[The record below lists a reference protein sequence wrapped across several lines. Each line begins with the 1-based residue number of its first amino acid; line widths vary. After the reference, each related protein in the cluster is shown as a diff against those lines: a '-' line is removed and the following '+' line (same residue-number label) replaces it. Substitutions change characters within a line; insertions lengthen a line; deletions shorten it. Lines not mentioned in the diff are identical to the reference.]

1 VQSAPPLAVGE
12 GDQRVSLRVDW
23 KGLKALLA
31 ARGTAP
37 VPRISY
43 LDGVLELMSPGKL
56 HESHAWLI
64 GRLLEVWADE
74 NDVLLE
80 GLKSWTLKDE
90 RSDVGVEP
98 DECWVVGDRPSAN
111 RPDLALEVVQSHGG
125 LDKLEAYRR
134 LGVREVWF
142 WRAAELT
149 VHVLRGRGFVKAARS
164 QLFRELDL
172 SLLARYAR
180 HPSPARARM
189 LYRAALRRN

>member
-1 VQSAPPLAVGE
+1 VPPLELGE
-12 GDQRVSLRVDW
+12 DDQRVSMRVDW
-23 KGLKALLA
+23 KGFEALLA
-31 ARGTAP
+31 ARGRAP
-37 VPRISY
+37 VPRIFY
-43 LDGVLELMSPGKL
+43 LDGVLGLTSPGKL

-98 DECWVVGDRPSAN
+98 DECWVVGDRPSAT
-111 RPDLALEVVQSHGG
+111 RPDLALEVVQSHGA

-142 WRAAELT
+142 WRADELT
-149 VHVLRGRGFVKAARS
+149 VHVLRGRGFVKAAQS

-172 SLLARYAR
+172 GLLARYAR
-180 HPSPARARM
+180 HPSPARARL

>member
-1 VQSAPPLAVGE
+1 MESAPPLEVVE
-12 GDQRVSLRVDW
+12 GDQRVSLRVGW

-31 ARGTAP
+31 ARGAAP
-37 VPRISY
+37 VPRIAY

-80 GLKSWTLKDE
+80 GLKSWTLKDQ

-98 DECWVVGDRPSAN
+98 DECWVVGDRPSATK
-111 RPDLALEVVQSHGG
+111 PDLALEVVQSHGG

-142 WRAAELT
+142 WRHEVLS
-149 VHVLRGRGFVKAARS
+149 VHALRGRSFVNAARS
-164 QLFRELDL
+164 QLFPKLDL
-172 SLLARYAR
+172 NLLARYAR
-180 HPSPARARM
+180 HPSPARARI